1 MTVYSAMSLFVLGG
15 MIVDALDR
23 GLADSPGGA

>member
-1 MTVYSAMSLFVLGG
+1 MVVEDRELGPVG